1 MLCSPFGAKAWSQQ
15 TQTSAMPL
23 TRPRVSK
30 IQHCVTYHPPRCQGM
45 QANGSIEQRRFCRTR
60 HEKPTRATG
69 PIFRATHTRARLV
82 LVLVLVQVPSPKSQS
97 RHFASFRA
105 ALLLPKAKITSDC
118 AVRDHDRRTA
128 HPDKILIFDQ
138 RTIR

>member
-82 LVLVLVQVPSPKSQS
+82 LVLVLVQVPSPNRDIS
-97 RHFASFRA
+97 RHFAPRCFCPRQKS
-105 ALLLPKAKITSDC
+105 
-118 AVRDHDRRTA
+118 RRIAPSVTTTVA
-128 HPDKILIFDQ
+128 P
-138 RTIR
+138 RTPIKF